1 MKPGRLINLSLMLLV
16 TGLFLPVSS
25 VGAEGAV
32 DIDTVVS
39 MLQSRYETVSTFS
52 ADFTQEFF
60 SAAMG
65 NTQVSGGR
73 VHLKKPGRMRWE
85 YTSGIGDVFVSNG
98 AVVWLFQPDLN
109 QVIETARPAR
119 SVASQSPGIAIDF
132 LSGVGDI
139 RKNFTVRLLQEG
151 GGESAHLL
159 ELTPA
164 TVQPNLKRLVLEVD
178 METSLVIKTI
188 VEDLFGNRTTVSFSD
203 ISVNVRID
211 DSFFEFVAPDGVNIL
226 KQ

>member
-1 MKPGRLINLSLMLLV
+1 MNLVQRINLCVMLLV
-16 TGLFLPVSS
+16 TGLFLPITSAAA
-25 VGAEGAV
+25 GA

-39 MLQSRYETVSTFS
+39 RLQSRYETVSTIS
-52 ADFTQEFF
+52 AGFTQEFF

-73 VHLKKPGRMRWE
+73 VYLKKPGRMRWK
-85 YTSGIGDVFVSNG
+85 YTSGTNDELVSNG

-119 SVASQSPGIAIDF
+119 SAASQTPGIAIDF

-139 RKNFTVRLLQEG
+139 RKNFTVRLAQES
-151 GGESAHLL
+151 ESAYLL
-159 ELTPA
+159 ELTPI
-164 TVQPNLKRLVLEVD
+164 TVQPNLKRLALEVD
-178 METSLVIKTI
+178 SETSLVLKTV
-188 VEDLFGNRTTVSFSD
+188 VEDLFGNKTTVTFSD

-211 DSFFEFVAPDGVNIL
+211 DSFFEFVVPDGVNIL